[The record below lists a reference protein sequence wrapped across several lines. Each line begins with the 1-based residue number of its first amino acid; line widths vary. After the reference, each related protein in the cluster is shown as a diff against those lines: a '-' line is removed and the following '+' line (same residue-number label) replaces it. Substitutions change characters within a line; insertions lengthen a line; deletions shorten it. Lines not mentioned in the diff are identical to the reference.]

1 LNLILEDTYNKNR
14 IPKTGD
20 FSWRTIQNLGNSINK
35 KSKRNH
41 EETVWQENT
50 KFSEIEARRQHI
62 VRSKEYPV
70 KTIFKEAGP
79 KEI

>member
-1 LNLILEDTYNKNR
+1 M
-14 IPKTGD
+14 
-20 FSWRTIQNLGNSINK
+20 QNLGNNINK
-35 KSKRNH
+35 KGKRNH
-41 EETVWQENT
+41 EETVWQENA
-50 KFSEIEARRQHI
+50 KSSEIKARRQYI